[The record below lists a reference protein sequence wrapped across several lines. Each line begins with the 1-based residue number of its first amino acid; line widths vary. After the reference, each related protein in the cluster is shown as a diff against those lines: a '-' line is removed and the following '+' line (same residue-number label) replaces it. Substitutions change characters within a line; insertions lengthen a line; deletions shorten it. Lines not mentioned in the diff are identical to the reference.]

1 MLMRSIEENFSFS
14 PGEHLL
20 LNAMEKGRE
29 ADTPTPGLPMDRLR
43 RVSFG
48 DLGGETVSDENDI

>member
-1 MLMRSIEENFSFS
+1 M
-14 PGEHLL
+14 L